1 MYLGELDLQ
10 YLINSI
16 RSVCSKPIFIL
27 NPNWAVISCTHQ
39 GFTGYAEEIAA
50 YCASDND
57 YTGAASHY
65 GITIEPCVLE
75 ETLICYFM
83 ILDKKSQ
90 YMIPYMRTLTELLI
104 SPQISDIQ
112 NQTASSRSML
122 INQIANTGQKSP
134 EIDTFM
140 KEFGYSY
147 HCSRCALLFEI
158 NRHGK
163 ENSDYR
169 FDSSESYLEKLI
181 ISSDLYSKEDIYGFL
196 SSDRYLIFKDIGYA
210 IPPRSVSGIDAYA
223 ASIVASFREY
233 SGEEL
238 HSTIGSI
245 YTDLYQLRQSYLE
258 ALFLISNYDYLNTES
273 SHALNIHDFIFE
285 YAVSQI
291 PRNYWDNRFQNL
303 SRNLDKYPSLME
315 TALTLSRENLNL
327 SQAAKSL
334 GLHRNTLLQRFGKLK
349 NCTKMNPL
357 ENDHD
362 RMVLRAFSL
371 YQNQKITL
379 QAGIVIQPNSVLHQG
394 MQKMADLVNR
404 NSGGTI
410 NINIHTLSTS
420 GNNAHLFEILRSG
433 SIDFVVAAT
442 GVMNKFTNNRSRVL
456 EFPFLF
462 QSSAEAKHVL
472 NTIIIKDVEHSLD
485 SIGVKCLNIWTM
497 GWRYLTSKEPIRLP
511 QDMLGKKV
519 RVMFTESLDE
529 YYRNMGAVPIKMN
542 YGDVKDAL
550 HSGIIDCQENPYS
563 NTLGMK
569 FYEEQN
575 FITRLKYYL
584 STEALYISKSAWERL
599 SPSQQDIIV
608 LAARETTDWI
618 FTEQQYVINQ
628 HCKNVLVSEKGMHI
642 IDVSAD
648 EAELWK
654 SYSYN
659 LYAGFTHQDLLKEIE
674 KGKKEYHAKH
684 RNPPSLPVP

>member
-1 MYLGELDLQ
+1 MYLEELDLQ
-10 YLINSI
+10 YLINSV
-16 RSVCSKPIFIL
+16 RSVCGKPIFIL
-27 NPNWAVISCTHQ
+27 NPNWSVISCTHQ
-39 GFTGYAEEIAA
+39 GFTEYAQEIAA
-50 YCASDND
+50 FCASDND
-57 YTGAASHY
+57 YGTAASRF
-65 GITIEPCVLE
+65 GIIIEPCILE

-83 ILDKKSQ
+83 ILDKKSG
-90 YMIPYMRTLTELLI
+90 YMIPYLKTLTELLI

-140 KEFGYSY
+140 KEFEYSY
-147 HCSRCALLFEI
+147 DCPRCALLFEI

-163 ENSDYR
+163 EHSHYR
-169 FDSSESYLEKLI
+169 FDSSESYLKQLI
-181 ISSDLYSKEDIYGFL
+181 TSSSLYSEEDIYGFL
-196 SSDRYLIFKDIGYA
+196 SSDRYLIFKDTSFASTMSVREINDYA
-210 IPPRSVSGIDAYA
+210 DSMVT
-223 ASIVASFREY
+223 SFRDY
-233 SGEEL
+233 NGEEL
-238 HSTIGSI
+238 HCTIGST
-245 YTDLYQLRQSYLE
+245 YTDLYKLRQSYLE
-258 ALFLISNYDYLNTES
+258 ALFLIANYDYLNVES

-285 YAVSQI
+285 YAVSLI
-291 PRNYWDNRFQNL
+291 PRSYWNNRFQNL
-303 SRNLDKYPSLME
+303 AQDLGSSPALME
-315 TALTLSRENLNL
+315 TALALSRENLNL
-327 SQAAKSL
+327 SQAAKAL
-334 GLHRNTLLQRFGKLK
+334 GLHRNTLLQRFAKIKSRTKL
-349 NCTKMNPL
+349 NPL

-394 MQKMADLVNR
+394 MQKMADLVNK
-404 NSGGTI
+404 NSCGTI

-433 SIDFVVAAT
+433 SIDLVVAAT

-462 QSSAEAKHVL
+462 QSSAEAKHIL

-511 QDMLGKKV
+511 QDMAGKKV

-550 HSGIIDCQENPYS
+550 HSGIIDCRENPYN

-569 FYEEQN
+569 FYEEQD

-584 STEALYISKSAWERL
+584 VQRRCIYQNRL
-599 SPSQQDIIV
+599 GKIKPFQQDIIAA
-608 LAARETTDWI
+608 AARETTDWI

-628 HCKNVLVSEKGMHI
+628 QCKISC
-642 IDVSAD
+642 
-648 EAELWK
+648 
-654 SYSYN
+654 
-659 LYAGFTHQDLLKEIE
+659 
-674 KGKKEYHAKH
+674 
-684 RNPPSLPVP
+684 

>member
-1 MYLGELDLQ
+1 MYLEELDLQ
-10 YLINSI
+10 YLINSV
-16 RSVCSKPIFIL
+16 RSVCGKPIFIL
-27 NPNWAVISCTHQ
+27 NPNWSVISCTHQ
-39 GFTGYAEEIAA
+39 GFTEYAQEIAA
-50 YCASDND
+50 FCASDND
-57 YTGAASHY
+57 YGAAASRF
-65 GITIEPCVLE
+65 GIIIEPCILE

-83 ILDKKSQ
+83 ILDKKSG
-90 YMIPYMRTLTELLI
+90 YLIPYLKTLTELLI

-140 KEFGYSY
+140 KEFEYSY
-147 HCSRCALLFEI
+147 DCPRCALLFEI

-163 ENSDYR
+163 EHSHYR
-169 FDSSESYLEKLI
+169 FDSSESYLKQLI
-181 ISSDLYSKEDIYGFL
+181 TSSSLYSEEDIYGFL
-196 SSDRYLIFKDIGYA
+196 SSDRYLIFKDTSFASTMSVREINDYA
-210 IPPRSVSGIDAYA
+210 DSMVT
-223 ASIVASFREY
+223 SFRDY
-233 SGEEL
+233 NGEEL
-238 HSTIGSI
+238 HCTIGST
-245 YTDLYQLRQSYLE
+245 YTDLYKLRQSYLE
-258 ALFLISNYDYLNTES
+258 ALFLIANYDYLNVES

-285 YAVSQI
+285 YAVSLI
-291 PRNYWDNRFQNL
+291 PRSYWNNRFQNL
-303 SRNLDKYPSLME
+303 AQDLGSSPALME
-315 TALTLSRENLNL
+315 TALALSRENLNL
-327 SQAAKSL
+327 SQAAKAL
-334 GLHRNTLLQRFGKLK
+334 GLHRNTLLQRFAKIKSRTKL
-349 NCTKMNPL
+349 NPL

-394 MQKMADLVNR
+394 MQKMADLVNK
-404 NSGGTI
+404 NSCGTI

-433 SIDFVVAAT
+433 SIDLVVAAT

-462 QSSAEAKHVL
+462 QSSAEAKHIL

-511 QDMLGKKV
+511 QDMAGKKV

-569 FYEEQN
+569 FYEEQD

-584 STEALYISKSAWERL
+584 STEALYISKTAWERL
-599 SPSQQDIIV
+599 SPSQQDIIAA
-608 LAARETTDWI
+608 AARETTDWI

-628 HCKNVLVSEKGMHI
+628 QCKNILLTEKGMHI
-642 IDVSAD
+642 IEVSAG
-648 EAELWK
+648 EAKLWK
-654 SYSYN
+654 SYSQN
-659 LYAGFTHQDLLKEIE
+659 LYASFPHQDLLKEIE
-674 KGKKEYHAKH
+674 KEKTEYNAKH
-684 RNPPSLPVP
+684 RALPSL